1 MAQLNYNHLH
11 YFWTVA
17 REGGLARAAQRLNVS
32 QSSISVQLKKLEDQ
46 LGHPL
51 FERHGRGLQL
61 TEEGRIAFDYADRL
75 FETGAELV
83 DRLNGRRQ
91 ATRHTL
97 RVGAIATLSRN
108 FQLALLKPLIDRHD
122 VHLVVR
128 TGVKADLLEQLES
141 HALDLILTNRPVRRD
156 SGTPW
161 HSHELGAQEVSLVA
175 PLTADVPDSLR
186 FPDDLAD
193 VPVVLPSLD
202 SEVRQAFDRQLEL
215 AGVRPIVLAELD
227 DMALLRLFARESG
240 ALTLVPPVVVKDEIA
255 SGLLVERCRIHG
267 IEESFYAV
275 TLGRRFPNPLVA
287 ELLAGGGKV
296 V

>member
-1 MAQLNYNHLH
+1 MAAVNYNHLH

-17 REGGLARAAQRLNVS
+17 REGGLAKAAQRLNVS

-46 LGHPL
+46 LGHAL

-108 FQLALLKPLIDRHD
+108 FQLALLKRLIDRHD

-128 TGVKADLLEQLES
+128 TGVKAELLEQLAS
-141 HALDLILTNRPVRRD
+141 HALDLVLTNRPVRRD

-161 HSHELGAQEVSLVA
+161 HSTLLDQQEVSLVA
-175 PLTADVPDSLR
+175 PPAADGGARLR
-186 FPDDLAD
+186 YPADLAD
-193 VPVVLPSLD
+193 TPVVLPSLD
-202 SEVRQAFDRQLEL
+202 SEVRQAFDRQMET
-215 AGVRPIVLAELD
+215 AGIRPIVLAELD

-240 ALTLVPPVVVKDEIA
+240 CLTLVPPVVVRDELA
-255 SGLLVERCRIHG
+255 SGRLVEHHRIPD
-267 IEESFYAV
+267 ITESFYAV

-287 ELLAGGGKV
+287 DLLAGGKV

>member
-1 MAQLNYNHLH
+1 MAALNYNHLH

-17 REGGLARAAQRLNVS
+17 REGGLAKAAERLNVS
-32 QSSISVQLKKLEDQ
+32 QSSISVQLKKLENQ
-46 LGHPL
+46 IGHAL
-51 FERHGRGLQL
+51 FDRHGRGLQL

-83 DRLNGRRQ
+83 DRLHGRRQ

-108 FQLALLKPLIDRHD
+108 FQIALLKPLIDRHD

-128 TGVKADLLEQLES
+128 TGTKADLLEQLES
-141 HALDLILTNRPVRRD
+141 HALDLVLTNRPVRRD

-161 HSHELGAQEVSLVA
+161 HSTKLDQQAVSLVA
-175 PLTADVPDSLR
+175 PPDPARRELN

-193 VPVVLPSLD
+193 RSVVLPSLD
-202 SEVRQAFDRQLEL
+202 SEVRQAFDRRLEL
-215 AGVRPIVLAELD
+215 AGVRPVVLAELD

-240 ALTLVPPVVVKDEIA
+240 ELTLVPPVVVRGELD
-255 SGLLVERCRIHG
+255 SGRLVERCRIPD
-267 IEESFYAV
+267 ITESFYAV

-287 ELLAGGGKV
+287 QLLAGGTV
-296 V
+296 Q